1 MDTLVTTIDA
11 EAPEGR
17 RDEADDALRAERA
30 WRDGELVAAIDAAD
44 RALAAGVDP
53 DCRAAAVAAAAAAAD
68 GALLDAAARWRGI
81 AETLDGTPGAWAC
94 GRAAL
99 ASALAGDVAAAGRDL
114 AEARRRTPAPAPRGL
129 EVLLAGAEAT
139 GEAVRGDVECA
150 ARRLAALAAA
160 TVPADPLACER
171 WDELAVA
178 AVAAGGDDGTGRAML
193 GRHSDRPSL
202 RHRLLAAWLD
212 LRAGRLENARRAFG
226 ADDGSAVLRRNAV
239 LAAAVAIGLARRSGD
254 DRALEATWHRLAPV
268 VAGADVEPLLLDA
281 WGEMSVGAA
290 RVSPADAAFVVDA
303 MRAAVE
309 RAGSP
314 AWCVAV
320 GHWWTL
326 QRAVAVQDAAAA
338 ASSAKELAGVAADH
352 PLADVYADAAAA
364 WAAVLAGTVDPQS
377 ALDATVEL
385 AAAGRRWEAAE
396 LAGAAGA
403 VCDDPAAARE
413 LLGLGRRLRGGDG
426 VRSRSGDGALSDR
439 EREVGALVVDGLTQK
454 EIGARLYISPKT
466 VEQHVARLRQK
477 LAASNRA
484 ELVAGLRARLGT

>member
-1 MDTLVTTIDA
+1 MDTLVTTIGRV
-11 EAPEGR
+11 EGR
-17 RDEADDALRAERA
+17 APDEGSDALRAERA
-30 WRDGELVAAIDAAD
+30 WREGEVVAAIDAAD
-44 RALAAGVDP
+44 RALATGVDP

-68 GALLDAAARWRGI
+68 GALLSAAARWRAVG
-81 AETLDGTPGAWAC
+81 ETLAGTAGAWAC

-99 ASALAGDVAAAGRDL
+99 AAALAGDVAVAARDL
-114 AEARRRTPAPAPRGL
+114 AEARRRTPQPAPRGL
-129 EVLLAGAEAT
+129 EVLLAGAEAAAQ
-139 GEAVRGDVECA
+139 AVRGDVERA

-193 GRHSDRPSL
+193 GRHAERPTI

-212 LRAGRLENARRAFG
+212 LRAGRLGAAQRAFA
-226 ADDGSAVLRRNAV
+226 ADDGSPVLRRNAV

-281 WGEMSVGAA
+281 WGELSVGAA
-290 RVSPADAAFVVDA
+290 RVSPADAEVVVDA
-303 MRAAVE
+303 MRAAVQ

-314 AWCVAV
+314 AWCVAI
-320 GHWWTL
+320 GRWWAL
-326 QRAVAVQDAAAA
+326 QRAVAERDAAAA
-338 ASSAKELAGVAADH
+338 ATSAKELAEVAADH
-352 PLADVYADAAAA
+352 PLADVYAEAAAA
-364 WAAVLAGTVDPQS
+364 WAAVLEGDVDPQV
-377 ALDATVEL
+377 ALEATIQL

-403 VCDDPAAARE
+403 VCADPAAARE

-426 VRSRSGDGALSDR
+426 VRGRSGDGELSER

-477 LAASNRA
+477 LGASNRA
-484 ELVAGLRARLGT
+484 ELVAALRARLGT